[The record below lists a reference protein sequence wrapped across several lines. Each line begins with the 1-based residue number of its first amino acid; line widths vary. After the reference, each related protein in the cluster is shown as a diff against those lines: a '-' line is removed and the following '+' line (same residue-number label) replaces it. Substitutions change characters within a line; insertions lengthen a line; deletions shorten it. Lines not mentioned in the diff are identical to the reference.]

1 MTEKERRF
9 ADEWLKDCNG
19 AKAYMKVYPHIKNEH
34 SARTLASRLLTKV
47 DIKAYIDEQ
56 LEKLHNEK
64 TADAQEV
71 MEYLTSVMR
80 GESQSE
86 IVVVLGVGDGYSKAS
101 NINKAPD
108 EKERLKAAE
117 LIGKRYGIFDKN
129 NLEKDNSGI
138 ADFIE
143 AATPKDDEIKELF
156 NE

>member
-1 MTEKERRF
+1 MV
-9 ADEWLKDCNG
+9 A
-19 AKAYMKVYPHIKNEH
+19 YPHVKNEKT
-34 SARTLASRLLTKV
+34 AAAAASRLLRNVKV
-47 DIKAYIDEQ
+47 KAYIDEQ

-101 NINKAPD
+101 NINKSPD

-117 LIGKRYGIFDKN
+117 LIGKRYGIFNGNQQDGESQEDKVADKLQEIFGG
-129 NLEKDNSGI
+129 LEN
-138 ADFIE
+138 ADS
-143 AATPKDDEIKELF
+143 
-156 NE
+156 

>member
-1 MTEKERRF
+1 MTEKQKRF
-9 ADEWLKDCNG
+9 CDEYLIDLN
-19 AKAYMKVYPHIKNEH
+19 ATRAYMVAYPHVKNEKT
-34 SARTLASRLLTKV
+34 AAAAASRLLRNVKV
-47 DIKAYIDEQ
+47 KAYIDEQ

-101 NINKAPD
+101 NINKSPD

-117 LIGKRYGIFDKN
+117 LIGKRYGIFNGNQQDGESQEDKVADKLQEIFGG
-129 NLEKDNSGI
+129 LEN
-138 ADFIE
+138 ADS
-143 AATPKDDEIKELF
+143 
-156 NE
+156 